1 MEAMT
6 SAEPT
11 QGDKIETT
19 AQVDVDHDGTP
30 EEVKGEAWF
39 HVHNADKKL
48 EWGSPGPNR
57 YSGQLAV
64 LGDGTVSTVSVSIS
78 TEHEEEG
85 LDIEEG
91 LKGTLANI
99 KRLVEAG
106 LAGCPTSGGP
116 TSPSRPGP
124 LAGPRPGHLQ
134 GGVQQR
140 LRPVRPG

>member
-1 MEAMT
+1 MATYEQSTDVRASSDVLFAYLSDVHNLPKYMEAMT

-39 HVHNADKKL
+39 HVHDAGKKL

-64 LGDGTVSTVSVSIS
+64 LGDGSVSTVSVSIS

-99 KRLVEAG
+99 KRLVETG
-106 LAGCPTSGGP
+106 
-116 TSPSRPGP
+116 
-124 LAGPRPGHLQ
+124 
-134 GGVQQR
+134 
-140 LRPVRPG
+140 